1 MRSLAEFFGKES
13 SVGVILIIVTLL
25 AMVIANSALA
35 PYYAQLLEVPLQI
48 RVGALDIHKPLLLW
62 INDGLMAVF
71 FFLVGMEIKREVLDG
86 ALKERETLTLP
97 VVAAVGGMVV
107 PALLFWLFNEGDE
120 SAMRGWAI
128 PMATDIAFAL
138 GVLSLLGNRISP
150 AIKIFLLTLAIVDDL
165 GAIIVIALFYTAS
178 LSLSALL
185 VAALMLLV
193 LIALNYFKVNNLV
206 WYLIV
211 GIVLWVALLKSGV
224 HATLAGV
231 VLGLFLPYKL
241 NSLRFKEIEHALHK
255 PVNFFILPLFAFVN
269 AGIDFSLLQLRDFL
283 DPLTLG
289 IALGLF
295 LGKQIGIFLFSIVVI
310 ALRLGSLPKGSNL
323 MELYGVSILS
333 GIGFTM
339 SLFIGSLAFESNT
352 TGSFNLVDER
362 LGIILGS
369 LFSGIFG
376 FLVLHFS
383 QRKEKK
389 FN

>member
-13 SVGVILIIVTLL
+13 SVGVILIVVTLF
-25 AMVIANSALA
+25 AMFIANSALA

-62 INDGLMAVF
+62 INDGLMAIF

-97 VVAAVGGMVV
+97 VVAAIGGMVV
-107 PALLFWLFNEGDE
+107 PALLFWHFNGGDE
-120 SAMRGWAI
+120 RAMRGWAI

-185 VAALMLLV
+185 IAALMLLV
-193 LIALNYFKVNNLV
+193 LVALNYFKVNNLV
-206 WYLIV
+206 WYLII

-241 NSLRFKEIEHALHK
+241 NSVRFKEIEHALHK

-339 SLFIGSLAFESNT
+339 SLFIGSLAFECNT
-352 TGSFNLVDER
+352 GECFNLVDER

-369 LFSGIFG
+369 LFSGIVG
-376 FLVLHFS
+376 YLVLHFS